1 MSNGSDRLGR
11 AWIYERLQMNKKI
24 KTFKEIAYQIL
35 KEANKLLHSK
45 EITKIAVEREWL
57 NTAGKTPE
65 ATMNA
70 QLIVDINSKKDK
82 SRFIKTDLSTFGL
95 NPEFKEPVKKV
106 EKAKEVDKVYKISK
120 GVSSKQKG
128 DIAEARIAELITL
141 YGDTSLSCYKP
152 ISDDEGID
160 LIVKEKGSLKT
171 MYIQIKSRFGDNPD
185 EIFTATAKASS
196 VVDHYSMAMV
206 FCYFDTEQGDLWD
219 YLWFVAAPDFVKMAN
234 KLQGGK
240 MCGFVAGR
248 KKKESNKW
256 DQYLIDKRDLANAII
271 SQMSRI

>member
-1 MSNGSDRLGR
+1 MKS
-11 AWIYERLQMNKKI
+11 
-24 KTFKEIAYQIL
+24 FKDIACQIL
-35 KEANKLLHSK
+35 KEKGQPLHSK
-45 EITKIAVEREWL
+45 EITKVALSREWL
-57 NTAGKTPE
+57 NTAGKTPD

-70 QLIVDINSKKDK
+70 QLVVDINAKKDK
-82 SRFIKTDLSTFGL
+82 SRFIKTAPSTFSL
-95 NPEFKEPVKKV
+95 NPEFKEPIKKKQKSKDV
-106 EKAKEVDKVYKISK
+106 EKVYKISK
-120 GVSSKQKG
+120 GISSRQKG
-128 DIAEARIAELITL
+128 DIAEARIAELIAL

-185 EIFTATAKASS
+185 EIFTATAKALS

-206 FCYFDTEQGDLWD
+206 FCYFDTEEGDLWN

-234 KLQGGK
+234 NLQGGK
-240 MCGFVAGR
+240 LLGFVAGR

-271 SQMSRI
+271 GQMSRI